1 MLIEPYECKGK
12 TWALFE
18 LGGIA
23 IITKGLTLQP
33 WRIAEGTLHQ
43 PRHRWGVPHDSR
55 TNISLDDVD
64 EFIDDYFPTA
74 GATLLIGNVG
84 FSPDVLY
91 FPERLGPLPN
101 VDMRFFHEKRRQSL
115 L

>member
-1 MLIEPYECKGK
+1 MI
-12 TWALFE
+12 
-18 LGGIA
+18 
-23 IITKGLTLQP
+23 
-33 WRIAEGTLHQ
+33 R
-43 PRHRWGVPHDSR
+43 VP
-55 TNISLDDVD
+55 NISLDDVD

-101 VDMRFFHEKRRQSL
+101 VDMRFFHEKRPAVPVVITQLAAEREQQLRDFAVPCRLSTL
-115 L
+115 EYLPKTVHLWAVAMPVCRYTSG